1 MSLVVR
7 AAVITD
13 PGLVRTNNEDAVYA
27 GRQLFAVAD
36 GIGGLPAGEVASEI
50 VIRALTALDERF
62 HGADRPPADA
72 AQRSPQSSGRNQ
84 EAEPL
89 SALRKAVNEANDE
102 IRRVAKS
109 DPANDGMG
117 TTVTALLLSGDQFGL
132 LHIGDSRAYLLR
144 EGVLSQLTRD
154 DTYVQVLVD
163 QGVLTAEGARN
174 HPQRSLV
181 TRAVHGEH
189 IAPTCQM
196 VPVRGGDR
204 YLLCSD
210 GLSDFVA
217 DSAIGQTL
225 LSYPE
230 SPECAEQLVK
240 LALQA
245 GAPDN
250 VTVLVADVT
259 DATDVAG

>member
-13 PGLVRTNNEDAVYA
+13 PGLVRTNNEDAAYA

-50 VIRALTALDERF
+50 VIRGLTALDEQF
-62 HGADRPPADA
+62 HGA
-72 AQRSPQSSGRNQ
+72 
-84 EAEPL
+84 EPL
-89 SALRKAVNEANDE
+89 RALRKAVNEANDE
-102 IRRVAKS
+102 IRRVAES

-117 TTVTALLLSGDQFGL
+117 TTVTALLLSGDRFGL

-144 EGVLSQLTRD
+144 DGVLSQLTRD
-154 DTYVQVLVD
+154 DTYVQALVD
-163 QGVLTAEGARN
+163 QGLLTAEAARN
-174 HPQRSLV
+174 HSQRSLV

-196 VPVRGGDR
+196 VPVRAGDR

-210 GLSDFVA
+210 GLSDFVT
-217 DSAIGQTL
+217 DGAIGQTL

-250 VTVLVADVT
+250 VTVLIADVT
-259 DATDVAG
+259 DVAG